1 MKKIASVLLLA
12 VFALSAC
19 KESFK
24 KGDDG
29 IEYKIIADG
38 KGEKVAYGDF
48 MQMNMTQYYQTGK
61 EDSLL
66 MDTRLEQ
73 GAMINILDSVNTPI
87 AFYKVLSQLKVGDSM
102 VIRILTDSAFAKSP
116 QGVPPIFKKGHYFLT
131 AIRLTNVYKT
141 REQADSARDAQAKEA
156 AVRAEANAKVLLA
169 KEDKIIADYL
179 AKNKITAVKTPMGAY
194 VQIIEPGTNPK
205 VDTGMVANVNYTG
218 RTLLENI
225 MFDSNTD
232 PAKGHVEPLPVNLTT
247 DPSLG
252 NNVIDGWKD
261 GIKML
266 GAGGKAKFYIPSPLA
281 YGTQGA
287 GPDIKP
293 NTILVF
299 DIEVLDVMNKTQ
311 AAASASERNKKMQEE
326 QKRFMD
332 SLQKQNP
339 QTVPAQ

>member
-48 MQMNMTQYYQTGK
+48 MQMNMTQYYQNGK
-61 EDSLL
+61 EDSVL

-73 GAMINILDSVNTPI
+73 GAMINILDSVNTPK
-87 AFYKVLSQLKVGDSM
+87 AFYKVLSQLRVGDSM
-102 VIRILTDSAFAKSP
+102 VIRILTDSAFSKSP

-131 AIRLTNVYKT
+131 AIRVTNVYKT
-141 REQADSARDAQAKEA
+141 REQADSARDAEA
-156 AVRAEANAKVLLA
+156 MAAGVRAEANAKAQIA
-169 KEDKIIADYL
+169 KEDKIITDYL
-179 AKNKITAVKTPMGAY
+179 AKNKITATKTPLGAY
-194 VQIIEPGTNPK
+194 VQVIDAGTDPK

-232 PAKGHVEPLPVNLTT
+232 PAKGHVEPLPVNLTN

-252 NNVIDGWKD
+252 NNVIDGWKE

-266 GAGGKAKFYIPSPLA
+266 GKGGKAKFFIPSPLG

-299 DIEVLDVMNKTQ
+299 DIEVLDVLNRAQ
-311 AAASASERNKKMQEE
+311 ATATAAERNKKMQEE

-332 SLQKQNP
+332 SLQKLNP
-339 QTVPAQ
+339 QAVPGQ

>member
-1 MKKIASVLLLA
+1 MRKISSVLLLA
-12 VFALSAC
+12 VIALSAC

-29 IEYKIIADG
+29 IEYKIIKDG
-38 KGEKVAYGDF
+38 KGETVAYGDF
-48 MQMNMTQYYQTGK
+48 MQMNMTQYYQTGSA
-61 EDSLL
+61 DSVL

-73 GAMINILDSVNTPI
+73 GALINVLDSVNTPI

-102 VIRILTDSAFAKSP
+102 IIRLLTDSAFAKSP

-141 REQADSARDAQAKEA
+141 REQADSARDAQTKEA
-156 AVRAEANAKVLLA
+156 AVRAEANAKIQIA
-169 KEDKIIADYL
+169 KEDKTITDYL
-179 AKNKITAVKTPMGAY
+179 AKNKITATKTAMGAY
-194 VQIIEPGTNPK
+194 VQIIDAGTDPK
-205 VDTGMVANVNYTG
+205 VDSGMVANVNYTG
-218 RTLLENI
+218 RTLVDNI

-232 PAKGHVEPLPVNLTT
+232 PAKGHVEPLPVNLTD

-252 NNVIDGWKD
+252 NNVIEGWKE

-266 GAGGKAKFYIPSPLA
+266 GKGGKAKFFIPSPLA
-281 YGTQGA
+281 YSTQGA

-299 DIEVLDVMNKTQ
+299 DIEVLDVLNKAQ
-311 AAASASERNKKMQEE
+311 AASSAAERNKKNQEE

-332 SLQKQNP
+332 SLQKVNP
-339 QTVPAQ
+339 QGMPGQ

>member
-1 MKKIASVLLLA
+1 MRKISSVLLMA

-29 IEYKIIADG
+29 IEYKIIKDG
-38 KGEKVAYGDF
+38 KGETVAYGDY
-48 MQMNMTQYYQTGK
+48 MQMNMTQYYQNGK
-61 EDSLL
+61 EDSVL
-66 MDTRLEQ
+66 MDSRMEQ
-73 GAMINILDSVNTPI
+73 GAMINILDSVNTPKN
-87 AFYKVLSQLKVGDSM
+87 FYKVLSQLKVGDSM
-102 VIRILTDSAFAKSP
+102 VIRLLTDSAFAQSP
-116 QGVPPIFKKGHYFLT
+116 QGMPPIFKKGHYFLT

-141 REQADSARDAQAKEA
+141 REQADSARDAQNKEA
-156 AVRAEANAKVLLA
+156 MVRAEANAKVQIE
-169 KEDKIIADYL
+169 KEDKIITDYL
-179 AKNKITAVKTPMGAY
+179 AKNKITATKTPLGAY
-194 VQIIEPGTNPK
+194 VQIIEPGTDPK

-218 RTLLENI
+218 RTLVDNI

-232 PAKGHVEPLPVNLTT
+232 PAKGHVEPLPVNLTS
-247 DPSLG
+247 DPGLG
-252 NNVIDGWKD
+252 NNVIEGWKE

-266 GAGGKAKFYIPSPLA
+266 GKGGKAKFFIPSPLA

-299 DIEVLDVMNKTQ
+299 DIEILDVLNKAQ
-311 AAASASERNKKMQEE
+311 AAASAADRNKVMQEE

-332 SLQKQNP
+332 SLQKANP
-339 QTVPAQ
+339 QGMPGQ